1 MYIRNTLPTTQ
12 AKKYLWCFLWRNF
25 TIIMEELEELNNIR
39 LYDDATAA
47 NEPALPIDE
56 AFKQIEAKRNEVLK
70 QGTS

>member
-1 MYIRNTLPTTQ
+1 
-12 AKKYLWCFLWRNF
+12 
-25 TIIMEELEELNNIR
+25 MEELEELNNIR